1 MWKGVLSLGVL
12 AAGLAA
18 APLSGWAADS
28 PAPPASP
35 ATPAISFELNKLETH
50 EGGCRA
56 YIVVDNPTSATFQSF
71 NMELYFFGQDGI
83 INGQVLFNFAPIR
96 AHARNVKGLYLEH
109 LPCDAIATILAN
121 DVLECKVDNVANSDC
136 LSLLTVSSRAAA
148 KFTK

>member
-1 MWKGVLSLGVL
+1 MRKGVLSLCVL

-18 APLSGWAADS
+18 APLSGWAADT
-28 PAPPASP
+28 ATPPANP
-35 ATPAISFELNKLETH
+35 MISFELNKLETH

-56 YIVVDNPTSATFQSF
+56 YIVVDNPTNATFQSF
-71 NMELYFFGQDGI
+71 NMELYFFGTDGI

-121 DVLECKVDNVANSDC
+121 DVQQCKMDNVDNSDC
-136 LSLLTVSSRAAA
+136 LSLLTVSSRASA
-148 KFTK
+148 KFSK